1 MKRIIIIFILIITNT
16 FSESTE
22 ILSKIISYKDN
33 PIFSSEEKEYLG
45 NINHTYKFGVL
56 MGNGFLQYNSSN
68 IFDGIR
74 FLQKAMEKYFGL
86 NIHMFYY
93 KNKEDLLKALKN
105 NEVDYIIS
113 GNLLLKEEFV
123 SSAPILKENFGI
135 FYTKDD
141 IHLEENIYIETNFYE
156 ALNKNQRFLKETDN
170 IHFLSS
176 DKSYFN
182 LIHEGKSVF
191 DSYFNIKNYLYA
203 EINNIKFK
211 SYYSDYVS
219 FLFSNK
225 FDTQLMKIINKSISN
240 DFGDQIKQFFEEEN
254 KRNKFSQFLL
264 NLTEEEKDFIKNNPT
279 LKVYLDWNYFPI
291 SFYDEK
297 NKKFDGF
304 FLDVLKDFTSFTGQE
319 IEIINKNKEDL
330 NLLRFDSEFPLFILK
345 NRNFTNQEII
355 SSPDHFSVNLILIGN
370 FESRVYTKDPMD
382 YIRHNIAY
390 VEEEVSQ
397 EIAYKFYGDY
407 KTNLVAYKNYEDLLK
422 ALEKGDIQYGI
433 VPEEIYKYY
442 KIIKEKSGLK
452 SVALFESISFPL
464 AFDKDFITLFN
475 VLRKTKDYGL
485 INYSDYFNKW
495 DTYAINYEQELA
507 SKNVIIEEELEKQKK
522 LFKYI
527 SFFTLGFFTL
537 SFLIILFYKKVKELN
552 KNLHREKYY
561 EPITGVPNKRLFLEE
576 KEYFDFKV
584 GEGILCLAIVNQN
597 ELNQIYTF
605 EEGENLQKEI
615 SDFLSSFHLTRIVKK
630 FYFINGIYVII
641 LKNSDNLQESAELIK
656 ELFKDKF
663 EHTLQIKISYAIKEK
678 EEDTFDKIFDQSY
691 FLVNSSISEKILRAS
706 ENIIDEEKELIYLSK
721 DIPRALKDKEIIPF
735 FQAKISS
742 STGKITG
749 VEALARWI
757 HKEKGIIPPYKFIEK
772 AEQNGNII
780 SIDLRIAELAIAS
793 YKNWMASELVEDN
806 FILSFNLSPK
816 TLNVHNIDEIIIDLV
831 RKHRVNPENIEVEI
845 TERVVIE
852 NYEHFKNIITRF
864 REIGILVAIDDFS
877 AGNASLDYILK
888 IDFTTLKIDRSLLNG
903 ITKDNHKK
911 TEIYKAIVEIGKKL
925 NMRIIAEGVEN
936 LEELRL
942 IRGLEVDEI
951 QGYYYSKPIKEE
963 DFIEYIKKIQ

>member
-1 MKRIIIIFILIITNT
+1 M
-16 FSESTE
+16 
-22 ILSKIISYKDN
+22 
-33 PIFSSEEKEYLG
+33 
-45 NINHTYKFGVL
+45 
-56 MGNGFLQYNSSN
+56 
-68 IFDGIR
+68 
-74 FLQKAMEKYFGL
+74 
-86 NIHMFYY
+86 
-93 KNKEDLLKALKN
+93 
-105 NEVDYIIS
+105 
-113 GNLLLKEEFV
+113 
-123 SSAPILKENFGI
+123 
-135 FYTKDD
+135 
-141 IHLEENIYIETNFYE
+141 
-156 ALNKNQRFLKETDN
+156 
-170 IHFLSS
+170 
-176 DKSYFN
+176 
-182 LIHEGKSVF
+182 
-191 DSYFNIKNYLYA
+191 
-203 EINNIKFK
+203 
-211 SYYSDYVS
+211 
-219 FLFSNK
+219 
-225 FDTQLMKIINKSISN
+225 
-240 DFGDQIKQFFEEEN
+240 
-254 KRNKFSQFLL
+254 

-291 SFYDEK
+291 LFYDEK

-319 IEIINKNKEDL
+319 IEIINTNKEGIDFSKTNNDFHLRIL
-330 NLLRFDSEFPLFILK
+330 NNNKLFK
-345 NRNFTNQEII
+345 EEII
-355 SSPDHFSVNLILIGN
+355 SNEDYFLINFILVGNIG
-370 FESRVYTKDPMD
+370 SRVYTKNPMD

-390 VEEEVSQ
+390 VENEISQ

-407 KTNLVAYKNYEDLLK
+407 KANLVSYKNYEDLIK
-422 ALEKGDIQYGI
+422 ALDKGDIQYGI

-475 VLRKTKDYGL
+475 VLKKTKDYGL
-485 INYSDYFNKW
+485 ISYSDYFNKW
-495 DTYAINYEQELA
+495 DTYAINYEKELA
-507 SKNVIIEEELEKQKK
+507 SKNIIIEEELEKQKK

-537 SFLIILFYKKVKELN
+537 SFLLILLYKKVKDLN

-663 EHTLQIKISYAIKEK
+663 EHTLQIKISYAMKEK

-780 SIDLRIAELAIAS
+780 NIDLRIAELAIAS
-793 YKNWMASELVEDN
+793 YKNWLLNELVEDN
-806 FILSFNLSPK
+806 FVLSFNLSPK
-816 TLNVHNIDEIIIDLV
+816 TLNVQNIDEIIIDLV

-864 REIGILVAIDDFS
+864 REVGILVAIDDFS

-925 NMRIIAEGVEN
+925 NMRIIAEGVET

-942 IRGLEVDEI
+942 IRSLEVDEI
-951 QGYYYSKPIKEE
+951 QGYYYSKPIKEQ